1 MKTSKTRE
9 QVVFQTGQQTKGV
22 KRWRVMKFGG
32 TSVGFPERLARVVKI
47 VDSARLESPVVVV
60 VSAME
65 HTTDRL
71 LESAHLAAKGNLDGA
86 ERVVDAIADLTT
98 SNCLLT
104 MRLLD
109 EECGGSPS
117 RFQPTPVVREML
129 KPLRALLSG
138 VALLRECTPQTLD
151 LVLSFGERLSATVI
165 AGIMNARGI
174 PAKFVDS
181 REFMVTDDHFGM
193 ASVIAPLARERLRL
207 IIAEPSE
214 EVPVVTGF
222 LGRTEDGRTTT
233 LGRNGSDYTA
243 TLLASWLDALE
254 VVIWTD
260 VPGVMTADPAI
271 VKDAYPLAHMSYME
285 ALELAD
291 FGASM
296 FHPMTMIPL
305 IESGIPMRIR
315 NIMNPEDPGTLVG
328 GAETKGRATATCVT
342 SLENLALLGVQVR
355 RIAKMASVGGR
366 VLRALEEAHLTVW
379 LATQSAHGQ
388 AVAVVLPVSEVDEAT
403 KVIHDALSRELERG
417 EVEPVTVHKPVT
429 LLTLVGEGMAR
440 EVGVAGRF
448 FSALG
453 AVGIPIHAVGQGA
466 SARSIS
472 CVVDAKDT
480 LDAVRTVHA
489 AFNFAHQQVSL
500 LVLGRGTVGGALLRQ
515 VQEQR
520 DSLLSQHDV
529 LLNVVGV
536 AWSTGFVFDEEGVSR
551 EQWDGYGASSAESS
565 PDMIALLE
573 RLRRLPVPILVDC
586 TAADG
591 MERIYKE
598 AFARGIHVVSANKK
612 PLTIPWQERES
623 LMQSA
628 RTAHRAYFYETT
640 VGAGLPVIETLKNLV
655 RTGDKVVLVEGSFSG
670 SLGFITNEM
679 MRGIK
684 MSEALRKAM
693 ELGFTEPNPLDD
705 LSGMDVARK
714 ALILAREMDL
724 PLNIED
730 VSLKPF
736 VALNLKKDATPEEVL
751 NAVAELDTDMAKL
764 VEKEKAS
771 NRVLR
776 YLARIHSEGARQGRP
791 VVSVEPVFVEHDHL
805 STRLRGTEAFVAF
818 TTKRYRD
825 YPLLVQGAG
834 AGGEVTAAGVLTDI
848 LKVSMMLRGR

>member
-1 MKTSKTRE
+1 MKAPKTE
-9 QVVFQTGQQTKGV
+9 GIVPHQTDEQTKMV
-22 KRWRVMKFGG
+22 KKWRVMKFGG
-32 TSVGFPERLARVVKI
+32 TSVGFPDRLARVIKI
-47 VDSARLESPVVVV
+47 VDSARSESPVVVV

-71 LESAHLAAKGNLDGA
+71 LESAHLAAKGDLDGA

-104 MRLLD
+104 IRLLE
-109 EECGGSPS
+109 EECGASKS
-117 RFQPTPVVREML
+117 KFQPTPVVREML

-165 AGIMNARGI
+165 AGLMNSRGI
-174 PAKFVDS
+174 PARFVDS
-181 REFMVTDDHFGM
+181 RDFMVTDDHFGM
-193 ASVIAPLARERLRL
+193 AQVITPLARERLRL
-207 IIAEPSE
+207 IIQEPTD

-222 LGRTEDGRTTT
+222 LGRTKDGRTTT

-243 TLLASWLDALE
+243 TLLAQWLDASE

-260 VPGVMTADPAI
+260 VSGVMTADPAI
-271 VKDAYPLAHMSYME
+271 VKDAYPLAQMSYME

-315 NIMNPEDPGTLVG
+315 NTMNPDDPGTLVG
-328 GAETKGRATATCVT
+328 GALTKGRATATCVT

-355 RIAKMASVGGR
+355 RIAKRASLGGR

-388 AVAVVLPVSEVDEAT
+388 AVAVVLPISEVDEAT
-403 KVIHDALSRELERG
+403 KVIHDALARELERG

-429 LLTLVGEGMAR
+429 LLTLVGEGMAQT
-440 EVGVAGRF
+440 VGVAGRF

-515 VQEQR
+515 VCEQR

-529 LLNVVGV
+529 LLNIVGV
-536 AWSTGFVFDEEGVSR
+536 AWSTGAVFDEDGVSR
-551 EQWDGYGASSAESS
+551 EQWEGNEASSKGSLG
-565 PDMIALLE
+565 DIIALLE

-591 MERIYKE
+591 METLYKE

-628 RTAHRAYFYETT
+628 RTAHRAYLYETT

-655 RTGDKVVLVEGSFSG
+655 RTGDKVLLVEGCFSG
-670 SLGFITNEM
+670 SLGFISNEM
-679 MRGIK
+679 MRGAR

-714 ALILAREMDL
+714 ALILAREMDI
-724 PLNIED
+724 PLDLDD

-736 VALNLKKDATPEEVL
+736 VVLDIGKDATPEDVL
-751 NAVAELDTDMAKL
+751 KALEKLDSHMAYV
-764 VEKEKAS
+764 VEREKAS

-776 YLARIHSEGARQGRP
+776 YLARIDPREAGHGRP
-791 VVSVEPVFVEHDHL
+791 VVRVEPVFVESDHL

-818 TTKRYRD
+818 TTKRYHD

-834 AGGEVTAAGVLTDI
+834 AGGEVTAGGVLTDI